1 MFFYQKLYLHFAYYK
16 PTFIRVGEIF
26 ATFARALLNISCSD
40 TSPCR
45 FIVIPV
51 FECRWVLM
59 NVCMSWF
66 LSVTPVSSRYIV
78 TLWFNEHCSCCLYV
92 SSLALHRLLTQF
104 VVTKNPFLDLFEFTP
119 HTMRSRN
126 ITFSSV
132 LNLQFFAF
140 TRIFVTHQ

>member
-1 MFFYQKLYLHFAYYK
+1 MFFYQKLYLHFAYYE
-16 PTFIRVGEIF
+16 PTFIRVGEIWDVCESLVEYF
-26 ATFARALLNISCSD
+26 LQR

-45 FIVIPV
+45 FIVILV
-51 FECRWVLM
+51 LECRWVLM
-59 NVCMSWF
+59 NVCLSWF

-78 TLWFNEHCSCCLYV
+78 TLYFIEHCSWCLYV
-92 SSLALHRLLTQF
+92 SSLALHTLLTQF

-119 HTMRSRN
+119 HIMRSRN